1 MTQLRLVELPGGQF
15 SRHLVGDGMA
25 EVKSLGTREC
35 EELRIARIVQVCYG
49 ISGHPELGID
59 EGLEHATDSLHEC
72 LKAFGL
78 SKREV
83 AAVIW
88 LLDAEGGSGADED
101 GGDGT
106 LSGESLRSHA
116 TAPFDALHLSLLVQ
130 FKSYGVR

>member
-1 MTQLRLVELPGGQF
+1 
-15 SRHLVGDGMA
+15 MA

-49 ISGHPELGID
+49 IPGNSEEGID
-59 EGLEHATDSLHEC
+59 EGLEHTTDSLHDS

-88 LLDAEGGSGADED
+88 LLDSEDGSGSDED

-106 LSGESLRSHA
+106 LSGKVFPFTHHPSSL
-116 TAPFDALHLSLLVQ
+116 FDALHHSLLMQ
-130 FKSYGVR
+130 SQ

>member
-1 MTQLRLVELPGGQF
+1 
-15 SRHLVGDGMA
+15 MA

-49 ISGHPELGID
+49 IPGNPEEGID
-59 EGLEHATDSLHEC
+59 EGLEHTTDSLHDS

-88 LLDAEGGSGADED
+88 LLDSEDGSGSDEYQAR
-101 GGDGT
+101 GGARLYST
-106 LSGESLRSHA
+106 HRTPLRCWA
-116 TAPFDALHLSLLVQ
+116 RRLVANLVHT
-130 FKSYGVR
+130 SIYV